1 MAELRQRF
9 EMPNDSN
16 RWDCPLFKVRVGED
30 ASSSLSSPES
40 SSAVHGAQK
49 PAIKSSFK
57 RSNAL
62 PAALH
67 PDLTLSSNTPVIEKP
82 VISPSS
88 LSFSG
93 VAAPAR
99 GSEETSSGFLS
110 PETSISEICAFFS
123 SSSPS
128 SGGGGSGGSGL
139 PRPNSSTIAA
149 QKGSASLLYELDR
162 TSLRVL
168 QLVVQHLQQQPFLGQ
183 GSSSLRLDE
192 FDRELTLHRHVGLA
206 ELQRHR
212 QQFLK
217 LNSQHPPAS
226 SSQVGALF
234 IDFLATQL

>member
-1 MAELRQRF
+1 
-9 EMPNDSN
+9 MPNDSN

-30 ASSSLSSPES
+30 ASSSLPSPES

-62 PAALH
+62 PRTLQ
-67 PDLTLSSNTPVIEKP
+67 PDLNPSSDIPTPIEKS
-82 VISPSS
+82 IIAPSS

-110 PETSISEICAFFS
+110 PQISISEICAFFS

-128 SGGGGSGGSGL
+128 SGGSGGSGL

-192 FDRELTLHRHVGLA
+192 FDRELTLHRHVGKSLA
-206 ELQRHR
+206 P
-212 QQFLK
+212 FYPTIA
-217 LNSQHPPAS
+217 NSKSCLSVCPY
-226 SSQVGALF
+226 
-234 IDFLATQL
+234 